1 MSELSKR
8 QARAA
13 TLLCMALFLA
23 QPMQFGI
30 WLSRISEVQSEL
42 GMSKSTLAFAL
53 LGMPVGL
60 LPTLYFAGGI
70 IDRIGVRSA
79 LLWVFPAMLVTG
91 TLPGLAGS
99 PESLFLGLML
109 LGTSFAFAEVGLNV
123 FAAQT
128 EKQYQITIMNR
139 AHGFWSLGIMLGSLI
154 GVQLANMNL
163 PALQALVTA
172 GCALLPVL
180 LAISWSLPQHTQ
192 NQEQADGEPQP
203 WRMPAGLIPVIIV
216 VFGATLAEG
225 AMSDWATVYM
235 REAPWGG
242 STWDG
247 LAVSVYAGMI
257 TLGRFIGDNVNIR
270 LGPVL
275 LARVCL
281 LLAIFGVSILVLSTT
296 MWMSFV
302 GFGLVGLGVSAIFP
316 LGVSATAQ
324 LSNQNQ
330 ARNVSV
336 MTFGALSGF
345 LIGPPV
351 IGLIAELQGLR
362 IGISLL
368 IPVLAISL
376 LMSGRLVRR

>member
-1 MSELSKR
+1 
-8 QARAA
+8 
-13 TLLCMALFLA
+13 MALFLA
-23 QPMQFGI
+23 QPIQFGI
-30 WLSRISEVQSEL
+30 WLSRISEVQSDL

-70 IDRIGVRSA
+70 IDRTGVRSA
-79 LLWVFPAMLVTG
+79 LLWAFPAMLLTG
-91 TLPGLAGS
+91 VLPGLAAS
-99 PESLFLGLML
+99 PVGLFVGLML

-123 FAAQT
+123 LAAQT

-139 AHGFWSLGIMLGSLI
+139 AHGFWSLGIMVGSLV
-154 GVQLANMNL
+154 GVQMANLDL
-163 PALQALVTA
+163 PALPALAIA
-172 GCALLPVL
+172 GGALLPVL
-180 LAISWSLPQHTQ
+180 LAITWRLPKQPPHEEADAG
-192 NQEQADGEPQP
+192 EQPQ
-203 WRMPAGLIPVIIV
+203 WRLPAGLVPVIIV
-216 VFGATLAEG
+216 VFGATLTEG

-242 STWDG
+242 SAIDG

-257 TLGRFIGDNVNIR
+257 TFGRFIGDSINIR

-275 LARVCL
+275 LARICL
-281 LLAIFGVSILVLSTT
+281 LFAISGVSILALSTA
-296 MWMSFV
+296 MWVSFV

-324 LSNQNQ
+324 LSSQNQ

-336 MTFGALSGF
+336 MTFGALTGF
-345 LIGPPV
+345 LIGPPM
-351 IGLIAELQGLR
+351 IGLVAELQGLR
-362 IGISLL
+362 FGIGLL
-368 IPVLAISL
+368 IPALAISL